1 VHNVCVLAPRR
12 PLALTLALL
21 LPAALLAAGCS
32 GSGDDSKASTKASAS
47 PTPSSTVK
55 VPAGIALTDQGSKLR
70 FGDTS
75 RVIFE
80 SAKGRGSV
88 LQLRVTSV
96 RRGSLADFKGFILDD
111 DYKKKAAYYYAHV
124 QVKNVGAGDVG
135 GVPVP
140 VWGVNADNTLL
151 PAVNFTTGFPRC
163 PSKPLPSTFASGA
176 SLDTCL
182 VFLSP
187 NRSALT
193 AVSYRPSQQFNPI
206 VWTGTIGKPIRSTA
220 TKKPSTSKKKSTT
233 P

>member
-1 VHNVCVLAPRR
+1 MHNVCVLAPRR
-12 PLALTLALL
+12 RLALPLALL
-21 LPAALLAAGCS
+21 LPALLLSGCS
-32 GSGDDSKASTKASAS
+32 ESGDDAKAAPKSSGS

-55 VPAGIALTDQGSKLR
+55 VPQGISLTDQGSKLK

-124 QVKNVGAGDVG
+124 QVKNVGDGDVG

-163 PSKPLPSTFASGA
+163 PSKPLPSSFGPGK

-182 VFLSP
+182 VYLSP

-206 VWTGTIGKPIRSTA
+206 VWQGTVGKPIRPAA
-220 TKKPSTSKKKSTT
+220 TKKAGASRSAMP
-233 P
+233 

>member
-1 VHNVCVLAPRR
+1 VHNVCVFAPRR
-12 PLALTLALL
+12 LLALTLAVL
-21 LPAALLAAGCS
+21 LPAALLAGCS
-32 GSGDDSKASTKASAS
+32 GSADDGGASAGPSGS

-55 VPAGIALTDQGSKLR
+55 VPQGMSLTDQGSKLR
-70 FGDTS
+70 FGDSS

-88 LQLRVTSV
+88 LQLTVTSV
-96 RRGSLADFKGFILDD
+96 RRGALADFKGFILDD

-124 QVKNVGAGDVG
+124 QVRNVGDGDIG

-151 PAVNFTTGFPRC
+151 PAVSFTTGFPRC
-163 PSKPLPSTFASGA
+163 PSKPLPASFGPGK

-193 AVSYRPSQQFNPI
+193 GVSYRPSQQFDPI
-206 VWTGTIGKPIRSTA
+206 VWTGTIGKPIRPAA
-220 TKKPSTSKKKSTT
+220 TKKPSSSKRTT
-233 P
+233 KP